1 MILGLSGYARS
12 GKDTVAEY
20 LVENYGFVRMAFA
33 DPMREA
39 LAHLN
44 PWIDFGG
51 LRIPLSEALRITNWD
66 GIKDEST
73 EIRSLLQRMGTEV
86 GRNMFGEHFW
96 VDYAINKA
104 VDSGHERIV
113 FSDVRFPNEVDG
125 IKSFDGNKVWR
136 IDRPGTEPAND
147 HISEHALDNHKFDL
161 YITNAHTK
169 QHLYDAVDSLIGN
182 VIG

>member
-20 LVENYGFVRMAFA
+20 LVEKYGFVRMAFA

-39 LAHLN
+39 LAKLN

-51 LRIPLSEALRITNWD
+51 LRIPLSEALRITDWD

-86 GRNMFGEHFW
+86 GRSMFGEDFW
-96 VDYAINKA
+96 VDYALKKA
-104 VDSGHERIV
+104 EESGHERIV
-113 FSDVRFPNEVDG
+113 FSDVRFPNEAEG
-125 IKSFDGNKVWR
+125 IKSFAGNKVWR
-136 IDRPGTEPAND
+136 INRPGTEPANS
-147 HISEHALDNHKFDL
+147 HISEHALDDYEFDL
-161 YITNAHTK
+161 YINNAHTK
-169 QHLYDAVDSLIGN
+169 QHLFEAIDSLIGN
-182 VIG
+182 VI